1 MVVHGY
7 HSMHEYIR
15 AGLTFRGARG
25 IISAR
30 GPLTTPPPP
39 PPPPPKPPNGNL
51 GTEFSKIKK
60 YSFVFH
66 ALKSFRCIKE
76 EEEELRILKFSD
88 PYDFFGLAFW
98 SPLPKGTKKNFA
110 ALLLEP
116 RVFYFGAPFW
126 GPCLDLAL
134 CRVVWI
140 SR

>member
-1 MVVHGY
+1 MLEFRQNLMRMNVDP
-7 HSMHEYIR
+7 R

-30 GPLTTPPPP
+30 GPLPPPP
-39 PPPPPKPPNGNL
+39 SQPPNGNL

-76 EEEELRILKFSD
+76 EELRILKFSD

-98 SPLPKGTKKNFA
+98 SSFVQRRTRKIFCGPAFA
-110 ALLLEP
+110 A
-116 RVFYFGAPFW
+116 
-126 GPCLDLAL
+126 
-134 CRVVWI
+134 
-140 SR
+140 SRFFILGLRF